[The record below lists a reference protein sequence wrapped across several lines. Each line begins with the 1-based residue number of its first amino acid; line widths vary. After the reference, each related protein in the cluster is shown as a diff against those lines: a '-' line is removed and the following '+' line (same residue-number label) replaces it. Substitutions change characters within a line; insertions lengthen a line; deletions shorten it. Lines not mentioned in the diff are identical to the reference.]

1 MSKNYS
7 LKISTNRSFGIIF
20 FFVFIVLALWKFDG
34 DFSNTRLSLLGVSL
48 LFLVLGFLNSKIL
61 TPLNILWHKF
71 GGLLGNII
79 PPLVMAFVFFLI
91 VFPIGLIM
99 KMLGK
104 DLLNIKFNKKIKSY
118 WIKKN
123 TKSTMKQQF

>member
-7 LKISTNRSFGIIF
+7 LKISTNRSFGIVF
-20 FFVFIVLALWKFDG
+20 FFVFITIALWNFEG
-34 DFSNTRLSLLGVSL
+34 NFSNTRLSLLGISL

-71 GGLLGNII
+71 GVLLGNII
-79 PPLVMAFVFFLI
+79 SPLVMAFVFFLI

-123 TKSTMKQQF
+123 TKSSMKQQF